1 MKKSEIMKKQA
12 ERAYVVESIID
23 RVKSDMKYTLYEAV
37 MDENGEY
44 VKDENGDTVYA
55 LPESQKDDITW
66 EYNYLTK
73 GEREVVYQEV
83 IAHIE
88 KMLEKM

>member
-12 ERAYVVESIID
+12 ERAYVVESIIE

-73 GEREVVYQEV
+73 AEREVVYKEV

>member
-12 ERAYVVESIID
+12 ERAYVVESIIE

-37 MDENGEY
+37 TDEDGEY

-73 GEREVVYQEV
+73 AEREDVYKDV

>member
-12 ERAYVVESIID
+12 ERAYVVESIIE
-23 RVKSDMKYTLYEAV
+23 RVKSDLKYTLYEAV

-44 VKDENGDTVYA
+44 VKDENGDTLYA
-55 LPESQKDDITW
+55 LPDAQRGDITW

-73 GEREVVYQEV
+73 GEREEVYKEV
-83 IAHIE
+83 IYHIE
-88 KMLEKM
+88 KLLEKM

>member
-12 ERAYVVESIID
+12 ERAYVVESIIE
-23 RVKSDMKYTLYEAV
+23 RVKSDLKYTLYEAV

-55 LPESQKDDITW
+55 LPDSQRDDITW
-66 EYNYLTK
+66 DYNYLTK
-73 GEREVVYQEV
+73 AEREEVYQDC
-83 IAHIE
+83 IAHLE
-88 KMLEKM
+88 RMLDKM